1 MVEHVR
7 YEADL
12 PELRD
17 PLLIAAFGSAWGTS
31 AVQALHY
38 LAERW
43 ETTLLA
49 EVDPE
54 PFYDFSTLRPLVRIE
69 DGERTITWPE
79 NRFVLARPEG
89 AERDVVFLIGV
100 EPHLRWGEFA
110 EAIAGAMER
119 LGVHESVILGA
130 YRAATPH
137 SRPLS
142 ARLFTSDEEL
152 AARFGLPADEWTYE
166 GPAGITTVLGVTCEQ
181 RGWPPASLLVS
192 APFYVA
198 VEPHPHATRALVN
211 TLAAMLGVEVDVA
224 PLDEQ
229 IEELDAEAE
238 RAKDRSEEFAQFISN
253 LEEQYDRA
261 EAAQER
267 DAPPAATPELVEDVE
282 AFLRHQRSG
291 DTGPFSTGTS
301 SSGSS

>member
-1 MVEHVR
+1 MAEHVR

-17 PLLIAAFGSAWGTS
+17 PLLIAAFGGAWGTS

-43 ETTLLA
+43 ETTPLA
-49 EVDPE
+49 AVDPQ
-54 PFYDFSTLRPLVRIE
+54 PFYDFSTLRPIVAVE

-79 NRFVLARPEG
+79 NRFLLARPEG
-89 AERDVVFLIGV
+89 AERDVVLLIGA

-119 LGVHESVILGA
+119 LGVRESVILGA

-137 SRPLS
+137 SRPLPV
-142 ARLFTSDEEL
+142 RLFTSDEEL
-152 AARFGLPADEWTYE
+152 AARLGLPADEWAYE
-166 GPAGITTVLGVTCEQ
+166 GPSGITTVLGVTCER
-181 RGWPPASLLVS
+181 RGWPAASLLVS

-198 VEPHPHATRALVN
+198 VEPHPYATRALVH
-211 TLAAMLGVEVDVA
+211 TLAGALGVEADVA

-229 IEELDAEAE
+229 IEELQAEAE
-238 RAKDRSEEFAQFISN
+238 QAKDRSEEFARFISN

-261 EAAQER
+261 EAAQ
-267 DAPPAATPELVEDVE
+267 DLGAPAPPAPELVGDVE
-282 AFLRHQRSG
+282 AFLRQQRSG
-291 DTGPFSTGTS
+291 DTGPFSPGTS
-301 SSGSS
+301 SSGSP